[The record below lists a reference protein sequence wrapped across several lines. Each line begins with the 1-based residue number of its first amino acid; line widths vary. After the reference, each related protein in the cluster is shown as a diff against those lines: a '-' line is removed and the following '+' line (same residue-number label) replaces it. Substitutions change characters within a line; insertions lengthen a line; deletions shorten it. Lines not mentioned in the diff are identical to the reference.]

1 MMSGRRD
8 LNPRPLEPHSSALP
22 SCATAR
28 PELQL
33 FTKPRQISS
42 RFEIDFATVT
52 DRRYRRGIMLSAGIV
67 GLPNV
72 GKSTLFNAVTR
83 THKAPAE
90 NYPFCT
96 IDPNVG
102 VVFVP
107 DPRLEKIAPISHSK
121 KIIPTAIEFVDI
133 AGLVKGAS
141 AGEGLGNQFLHHIRE
156 VDAIV
161 QVVRCFENSDIHHVS
176 ATIDPVRDIEVINTE
191 LVLADLTSLQKRR
204 DRLQKEVRAGDKT
217 AKVESAIIEKLL
229 PHLDAGK
236 PAVTAKLT
244 PEEKKVA
251 NGFFLL
257 TSKPTIFAC
266 NVAESDLGAISS
278 GKIDNPAA
286 NRVKAVED
294 YARHHFATEAVVI
307 SAQIESELVDL
318 GENEA
323 MDYLRGLGVE
333 DSGVHALIHAVY
345 HLLGLR
351 TFLTTGEKETR
362 AWTIHAG
369 EKAAG
374 AAGVIHSD
382 FERGFIA
389 AETIHYDDLIALG
402 SIAKAREAGKLR
414 IEGKA
419 YEVRDGDVIFFR
431 FNV

>member
-1 MMSGRRD
+1 
-8 LNPRPLEPHSSALP
+8 
-22 SCATAR
+22 
-28 PELQL
+28 
-33 FTKPRQISS
+33 
-42 RFEIDFATVT
+42 
-52 DRRYRRGIMLSAGIV
+52 MLSAGIV

-107 DPRLEKIAPISHSK
+107 DSRLEKIAPISHSK
-121 KIIPTAIEFVDI
+121 KIIPTAIELVDI

-161 QVVRCFENSDIHHVS
+161 QVVRCFADPDVHHVS
-176 ATIDPVRDIEVINTE
+176 ATIDPIRDIEVINTE
-191 LVLADLTSLQKRR
+191 LVLADLASLQKRR
-204 DRLQKEVRAGDKT
+204 DRLQKEVRAGEKN
-217 AKVESAIIEKLL
+217 AKIENAVVEKLL

-236 PAVTAKLT
+236 PAITAPLE
-244 PEEKKVA
+244 PEERLMA
-251 NGFFLL
+251 RNFFLL
-257 TSKPTIFAC
+257 TSKPTLFAC
-266 NVAESDLGAISS
+266 NVAETDL
-278 GKIDNPAA
+278 AA
-286 NRVKAVED
+286 VAKGDQTNAAAKHVDLVQD
-294 YARHHFATEAVVI
+294 YAQHHFGTEAFVI
-307 SAQIESELVDL
+307 SARIESELVDL
-318 GENEA
+318 SEEEA
-323 MDYLRGLGVE
+323 FEYLRGLGVE
-333 DSGVHALIHAVY
+333 DSGVHTLIRAVY

-369 EKAAG
+369 EKAPAAAG
-374 AAGVIHSD
+374 AIHSD

-389 AETIHYDDLIALG
+389 AETIAYDDLVALG
-402 SIAKAREAGKLR
+402 SFAKAREAGKLR
-414 IEGKA
+414 IEGKD
-419 YEVRDGDVIFFR
+419 YEVRDGDVITFR